1 LPICARGWARD
12 CTVDFAGEP
21 PPRRGEFHDNA
32 RGPPHRVPGAG
43 LGRAPQRLVLK
54 PPPDALRPTLRSVD
68 RMDGDPRMGIGLWTL
83 RPAVALRFTG
93 RTPPYTPRMGSGSS
107 NKRATPAK
115 AFAPNWL
122 PEFCSAPTLFAVM
135 VVAELVALVVVLAP
149 ETHFRPWLPRLGV
162 ISVYVQ
168 WLALL
173 NAVVLCSLRRPLQ
186 RLRVRTG
193 FVVAWIASVAV
204 TALASAVVCQM
215 DQALGLGLSV
225 PIGLGAYF
233 VFANAAIAALI
244 AAALLRYFFVLEQ
257 WRERV
262 RVASKAQVD
271 ALQARIRPHFLFN
284 SMNTIASLIR
294 TRPHE
299 AEQTVENLSDL
310 FRAALGADDRHG
322 TLGDELDLIQRYLD
336 IERLRLG
343 ARLHVDFELADD
355 LPRDMPLP
363 RLLLQP
369 LVENAVYHGVQPCA
383 NGGTL
388 TFRARRVDG
397 GVEIV
402 VGNPRP
408 ADAPAPRNGV
418 ALANVRARIEYHFG
432 TRAELRAQPAP
443 ANYTVRVRLPEAMIR

>member
-1 LPICARGWARD
+1 
-12 CTVDFAGEP
+12 
-21 PPRRGEFHDNA
+21 
-32 RGPPHRVPGAG
+32 
-43 LGRAPQRLVLK
+43 
-54 PPPDALRPTLRSVD
+54 
-68 RMDGDPRMGIGLWTL
+68 
-83 RPAVALRFTG
+83 
-93 RTPPYTPRMGSGSS
+93 MGSGSAGTRGTS
-107 NKRATPAK
+107 AK
-115 AFAPNWL
+115 VFAPNWL

-135 VVAELVALVVVLAP
+135 VVAELVALVVVLVPDALV
-149 ETHFRPWLPRLGV
+149 RPWLPRLGV

-186 RLRVRTG
+186 RMRVRTG

-204 TALASAVVCQM
+204 TALASAVICQM

-225 PIGLGAYF
+225 AVGRGAYF
-233 VFANAAIAALI
+233 VLANAAIAALI
-244 AAALLRYFFVLEQ
+244 AAALLRYLFVLEQ

-294 TRPHE
+294 SQPYE

-322 TLGDELDLIQRYLD
+322 TLGDELELIQRYLH

-343 ARLHVDFELADD
+343 ERLQVDFVVADD
-355 LPRDMPLP
+355 LPRDMALP

-369 LVENAVYHGVQPCA
+369 LVENAVYHGIQPCA
-383 NGGTL
+383 EGGTL
-388 TFRARRVDG
+388 TFRAWRVAG

-402 VGNPRP
+402 IGNPRP

-432 TRAELRAQPAP
+432 TRAGLRAEPGSAS
-443 ANYTVRVRLPEAMIR
+443 YTVRVSLPETMIR